1 MTPEQTARMVE
12 LLPTIE
18 SMRELADVLGV
29 SRGCIHRAAAP
40 FLAIM
45 KLNGT
50 HPKCECGQDRFHR
63 FGCEYTYNLSRKS
76 PGDRLPGRPAIQTAV
91 LLAHPQEH
99 LNALVRGD
107 RFLDTV
113 RRLGLTKAARP
124 KPT

>member
-76 PGDRLPGRPAIQTAV
+76 RGDRIPGRTAIQSAV
-91 LLAHPQEH
+91 LLARRQEIINRSEEH
-99 LNALVRGD
+99 TSELQSLMRISYAV
-107 RFLDTV
+107 FS
-113 RRLGLTKAARP
+113 LT
-124 KPT
+124 

>member
-63 FGCEYTYNLSRKS
+63 SGCEYTYNLSRKS
-76 PGDRLPGRPAIQTAV
+76 
-91 LLAHPQEH
+91 
-99 LNALVRGD
+99 RGD
-107 RFLDTV
+107 RIPGRTAIRSEAPASALQSHMRISYAVFCMKKKKTN
-113 RRLGLTKAARP
+113 
-124 KPT
+124 